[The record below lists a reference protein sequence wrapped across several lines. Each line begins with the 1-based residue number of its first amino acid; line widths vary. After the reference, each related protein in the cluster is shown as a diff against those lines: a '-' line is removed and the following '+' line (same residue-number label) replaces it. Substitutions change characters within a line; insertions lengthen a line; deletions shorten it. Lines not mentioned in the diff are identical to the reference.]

1 MPGLCWNFWIVKSFS
16 VGISWLTDAFRY
28 RIINLKNIYTHVFFF
43 LAFLAEVQSCLR
55 EFCPACRWHFSDSGF
70 LSLWVRVKWYKCLE
84 SVRRILLRRSIYQH
98 VFFMPYVMPYSDSRE
113 GVFAYWVCIA
123 FEFTSIFPV
132 CVWCLISWCFLL
144 LQRGL
149 YPAPP
154 GCLNIEYLRFVWR
167 SFDCLRWDPCW
178 ATTIGPNLYRLLWY

>member
-84 SVRRILLRRSIYQH
+84 SVRRILLRRSIDLSTC
-98 VFFMPYVMPYSDSRE
+98 FFYALRYALFWLAR
-113 GVFAYWVCIA
+113 G
-123 FEFTSIFPV
+123 
-132 CVWCLISWCFLL
+132 CFRLL
-144 LQRGL
+144 GL
-149 YPAPP
+149 YRVWVYKYFSRM
-154 GCLNIEYLRFVWR
+154 CLVSDFLVFLTFTARAVSGPSRVPQHRILEVRLTFV
-167 SFDCLRWDPCW
+167 
-178 ATTIGPNLYRLLWY
+178 RLFEMRPVLGYNDRA